1 MEDFKTGAGSE
12 VGSTR
17 EMSQKLRKLLPKM
30 GQLKAKIQEFQLN
43 FLESLGL
50 AWWIQITTKN
60 PACLYYF
67 GPFVSHRDALSQ
79 RDGYLEDLIQ
89 EGAMGIS
96 VEIKR
101 CRPENLTI
109 FEDE

>member
-1 MEDFKTGAGSE
+1 MEYPTTVTESEIGSIRE
-12 VGSTR
+12 VRNKLQELLSKV
-17 EMSQKLRKLLPKM
+17 SQFSQDLQEL
-30 GQLKAKIQEFQLN
+30 QLI
-43 FLESLGL
+43 FLELLGL
-50 AWWIQITTKN
+50 AWWIEITTKN
-60 PACLYYF
+60 PACIYYF
-67 GPFVSHRDALSQ
+67 GPFANHHDALSQ